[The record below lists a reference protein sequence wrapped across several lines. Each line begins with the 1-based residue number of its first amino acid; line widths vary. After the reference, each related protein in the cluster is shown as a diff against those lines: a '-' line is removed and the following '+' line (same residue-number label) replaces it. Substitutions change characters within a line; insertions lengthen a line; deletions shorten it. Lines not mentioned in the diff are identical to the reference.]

1 MEHIISVLVENKFGV
16 LARVAGL
23 FSARGYNIESLS
35 VAPTLD
41 PTTSMIT
48 IVTVGDDRII
58 EQIMK
63 QLNKVVEVLSVVDHT
78 ETDFLDRETVLIK
91 VNTKPEHR
99 DEAIRIAEIFRA
111 KIVDSSP
118 TTYTIEIT
126 GDVDKVEAMIGMLK
140 PLGIKGFDSHRPDR
154 NLARD
159 HQNGFAASR
168 TSVVEAV
175 VCSLVWRHRTWQKS
189 TQTKTPVMSGY
200 DRCLCVFATDCEPL
214 AVLFLGIF
222 RFVGGV
228 FFRFFGAVDNSFAGF
243 LNFIA
248 GFFHGIARFFHGLT
262 GFFFRLVDSLTD
274 CGARLFSCA
283 LGLFFGFLAS
293 CR

>member
-63 QLNKVVEVLSVVDHT
+63 QLNKVVEVLSVIDHT

-111 KIVDSSP
+111 KIVDSWP
-118 TTYTIEIT
+118 E
-126 GDVDKVEAMIGMLK
+126 DVDDSAARADWGWS
-140 PLGIKGFDSHRPDR
+140 PQYDAARAFDDYLVPSIS
-154 NLARD
+154 AR
-159 HQNGFAASR
+159 
-168 TSVVEAV
+168 
-175 VCSLVWRHRTWQKS
+175 
-189 TQTKTPVMSGY
+189 Y
-200 DRCLCVFATDCEPL
+200 
-214 AVLFLGIF
+214 
-222 RFVGGV
+222 
-228 FFRFFGAVDNSFAGF
+228 
-243 LNFIA
+243 
-248 GFFHGIARFFHGLT
+248 AR
-262 GFFFRLVDSLTD
+262 
-274 CGARLFSCA
+274 
-283 LGLFFGFLAS
+283 
-293 CR
+293 